1 MPLSKTS
8 PSKISKAEKMAV
20 AVELRKAGHTLQG
33 IADSLQCS
41 KTYAHKLISEALG
54 ELAKQSAHT
63 TEELRELE
71 SMRLDALWDKTYAL
85 AEVGDMSAINTC
97 IRISERRSK
106 LFGLDGTQKV
116 EHSGGVEIS
125 LKLADCSKKEDE
137 CNITP
142 ATRSSSRLLTDPK
155 E

>member
-20 AVELRKAGHTLQG
+20 AVELRKAGHTLQE

-41 KTYAHKLISEALG
+41 KPYAHKLVTEALR
-54 ELAKQSAHT
+54 ELARQSAQS

-71 SMRLDALWDKTYAL
+71 SIRLDALWEQAYKL
-85 AEVGDMSAINTC
+85 AMSGDLSAINTC

-106 LFGLDGTQKV
+106 LFGLDGIQKL
-116 EHSGGVEIS
+116 EQSGGVTIS
-125 LKLADCSKKEDE
+125 LQLVDCSKKE
-137 CNITP
+137 
-142 ATRSSSRLLTDPK
+142 
-155 E
+155 